1 MSPVNVLE
9 VIAYELVRMRQHA
22 DLSFLRQLAADA
34 KRAAPESQ
42 YVDDL
47 EELAYKILED
57 RVRAIATEHGYGL
70 DDETPPPVGGEEEA
84 TLQ

>member
-1 MSPVNVLE
+1 MSSCGCGNTST
-9 VIAYELVRMRQHA
+9 YC
-22 DLSFLRQLAADA
+22 SFGQLAVDA
-34 KRAAPESQ
+34 KRAAPESK
-42 YVDDL
+42 YVANL

-70 DDETPPPVGGEEEA
+70 DDETPPPVGEEEEA